1 MTTDRK
7 TLALAYLEAVAAQDY
22 GKLEQLF
29 APDLQFHGPAMSRST
44 AAEFIAALKRLAA
57 IHVRNDVKRVFVDG
71 DELCVIYDFVTDTC
85 RLAPDHRMAEVRRRP
100 DPVDRSL
107 L

>member
-7 TLALAYLEAVAAQDY
+7 TLALAYLGAVAAQDY

-44 AAEFIAALKRLAA
+44 AADFIAALKRLAA

-71 DELCVIYDFVTDTC
+71 DELCVIF
-85 RLAPDHRMAEVRRRP
+85 
-100 DPVDRSL
+100 
-107 L
+107 